1 MTVRCAKSDGASRT
15 RVHRDLPT
23 WADLVVLSESMVV
36 LFDTKPNRS
45 VFQLILSCH
54 FVGLN
59 ASAGLEVDLATFG
72 VDFVATTPGADMNH
86 IGC

>member
-1 MTVRCAKSDGASRT
+1 
-15 RVHRDLPT
+15 
-23 WADLVVLSESMVV
+23 MVV

-59 ASAGLEVDLATFG
+59 ASAGLEVNLATFG
-72 VDFVATTPGADMNH
+72 VDCVATTPGADMNH